1 MRYLVPAAIF
11 GILLVVFFVGLRL
24 NPSEVPSPL
33 IGKPAP
39 EFQLETLADPEAKFA
54 TADMQGQPALLNVW
68 ATWCAG
74 CRVEHDMLMQ
84 LSKSGNVPIYGL
96 NYRDERGPALQ
107 WLQALGDPYVTVGY
121 DPEGVASLDWGVYGA
136 PETFLLAPDGTVVY
150 KHLGPLDPGSWE
162 TEFMPRI
169 RDMLTSGGSAGR

>member
-1 MRYLVPAAIF
+1 MRYLVPAGF
-11 GILLVVFFVGLRL
+11 FLLLVVFFVGLRL

-39 EFQLETLADPEAKFA
+39 AFELPTLSDPEANFA
-54 TADMQGQPALLNVW
+54 TGDMLGRPALLNVW

-74 CRVEHDMLMQ
+74 CRVEHEMLMQ
-84 LSKSGNVPIYGL
+84 LSRAGDVPIFGL
-96 NYRDERGPALQ
+96 NYRDERGPALE
-107 WLQALGDPYVTVGY
+107 WLQALGDPYKTVGY

-162 TEFMPRI
+162 EEFVPRI
-169 RDMLTSGGSAGR
+169 REMIASGGSPGR